1 LMETPGVVALIERGV
16 RMTGDIVV
24 GIRSDQWSAPSPC
37 AGWTVRD
44 VANHV
49 VGGMRIFAAELAA
62 RQPEAEHEAEWLGS
76 DPVAAYTEAAGM
88 DLDAWRTPGAMSGS
102 VTISLGQLPAGFAAV
117 VHVLELVAH
126 GVDLAVATDQVHL
139 VDQELCEE
147 VLGLLT
153 AMGGVDDYRL
163 PGVFGPEVPVD
174 LGAPAHERVSGYLG
188 RHLTADMTATGAV
201 AP

>member
-1 LMETPGVVALIERGV
+1 MVALIGRGV
-16 RMTGDIVV
+16 RMTGDVV
-24 GIRSDQWSAPSPC
+24 AGITDDRWSAPSPC

-44 VANHV
+44 VLNHV
-49 VGGMRIFAAELAA
+49 VGGMRIFAAELDG
-62 RQPEAEHEAEWLGS
+62 RQPEAAHEAEWLGA
-76 DPVAAYTEAAGM
+76 DPVAAYTEAAEM